1 MDEYTRGVQDGLKA
15 AADKWA
21 ARCARAEARVAELER
36 QHGIEGVLER
46 LSMREDEEHRA
57 RHHARPV
64 RAMQ

>member
-36 QHGIEGVLER
+36 QIAKQMPLGLVIET
-46 LSMREDEEHRA
+46 MK
-57 RHHARPV
+57 
-64 RAMQ
+64 